1 MIPVSPCWFDETKTV
16 VRPLLEFSKFDLENY
31 VEKYNLPH
39 AVDPSNADTSYDR
52 NWIRQELM
60 PFIQARNEIVDIN
73 VRKVAAIQNETFNL
87 LNELARIDFK
97 ATALSNDTLDWK
109 KVKELSISRI
119 KNLVMYICSE
129 NNVIDLSIHHVESFA
144 KGLSLADPDS
154 KNELRMRNF
163 HISKVGKRI
172 IINK

>member
-1 MIPVSPCWFDETKTV
+1 
-16 VRPLLEFSKFDLENY
+16 
-31 VEKYNLPH
+31 
-39 AVDPSNADTSYDR
+39 
-52 NWIRQELM
+52 M

-73 VRKVAAIQNETFNL
+73 VRKVASIQNESYNL
-87 LNELARIDFK
+87 MSDLARIDFK

-119 KNLVMYICSE
+119 KNLVMFICAE

-144 KGLSLADPDS
+144 KGLVDADSES
-154 KNELRMRNF
+154 KNELRMKNF

-172 IINK
+172 VINK